1 MNEICTFKN
10 EVNSRLQN
18 RFDTLQRKANILL
31 TDTAINT
38 DISMSNA
45 IFKIKYDD
53 VTDDDENEDLIIN
66 STTATSKSQNAPN
79 FSKKLNKSLSNQDV
93 LINRFLSSK
102 KNQSYTPLNVP
113 VVESPSSTAS
123 HYTSNCSSSANQI
136 PALTLLRDRLDRTLN
151 SSNIS
156 LATTDSVQ
164 KYNLSKSK
172 PNKKFAYQRL
182 NETPE
187 ELNEHEHE
195 NVFKRIFARNDFNQ
209 QEELILPEL
218 NTTSSSF
225 GASTGSSKMSVGEGN
240 SASESISNTNFSRNY
255 FEPIQ
260 KEFRTTPIPKDKH
273 LIMSSLKASKKQPIK
288 KQPVYDFGLRHHYSV
303 SKWKYNYVETSDS
316 AAIQNEDKL
325 HKKLHKEPSSS
336 KSKPKYDSLKLRVM
350 PLKRN
355 ASEIATCPYQHETP
369 QLNSHFY
376 AHMSPF
382 SSRQTPYYQTTTT
395 TTYNCPCCTRL
406 NSLNA
411 FERNSLIRNNS
422 FTSSDSDKMNLV
434 MNIKDKR
441 YRSASKNGSSRL
453 ADEHGECRCHS
464 TQRYTTSKKI
474 YRNEHGYAASEKK
487 NSDRDEE
494 FKLDSINFRNIFKKY
509 NDELIP
515 ELGRERNVR
524 KSGDKNILNSYYDLN
539 DDNDSEIDQ
548 EMVSKEI
555 EITLN
560 SLHRPHSAVLSDYK
574 ENELTSSSN
583 YLNTNVYNSYI
594 LNDSSAQKYAKDISI
609 PKKVGALLNKK
620 V

>member
-53 VTDDDENEDLIIN
+53 DVTDDDENEDLIN
-66 STTATSKSQNAPN
+66 TTATSKSIQNAQN
-79 FSKKLNKSLSNQDV
+79 TKKINKSLSNQDI

-156 LATTDSVQ
+156 LTTTDSVN

-172 PNKKFAYQRL
+172 FNKKFNYQRL

-187 ELNEHEHE
+187 ELNEYENE
-195 NVFKRIFARNDFNQ
+195 NVFKRIFARNDYNQ
-209 QEELILPEL
+209 KEEFILPEL
-218 NTTSSSF
+218 NITSSSF
-225 GASTGSSKMSVGEGN
+225 DASTGSSKISVGEAN
-240 SASESISNTNFSRNY
+240 SASESISSKNFIRKNPYKYENY

-260 KEFRTTPIPKDKH
+260 KEFRTTPIPKDKY
-273 LIMSSLKASKKQPIK
+273 LIMSSKKQPIK
-288 KQPVYDFGLRHHYSV
+288 KQPVFDFGLHHHHHYSMN
-303 SKWKYNYVETSDS
+303 KYNYIETSDS
-316 AAIQNEDKL
+316 AIQKEEKIYKN
-325 HKKLHKEPSSS
+325 LHKESSSS
-336 KSKPKYDSLKLRVM
+336 KSRSKYDNLKLKVM

-355 ASEIATCPYQHETP
+355 ASEISTCHHETP
-369 QLNSHFY
+369 QLNNHFY
-376 AHMSPF
+376 AHINSSNQF

-406 NSLNA
+406 NNLNVY
-411 FERNSLIRNNS
+411 ERNSLIRNNS
-422 FTSSDSDKMNLV
+422 FTSSDSDKINLV

-441 YRSASKNGSSRL
+441 YRSASKNAGSRL
-453 ADEHGECRCHS
+453 ADDQCRCHS
-464 TQRYTTSKKI
+464 TQRYTASKKI

-487 NSDRDEE
+487 SDQDEE

-515 ELGRERNVR
+515 ELGRESNVG
-524 KSGDKNILNSYYDLN
+524 KSDDKNMLNSYYDLN
-539 DDNDSEIDQ
+539 DDQDSEIDQ

-560 SLHRPHSAVLSDYK
+560 SLHRPHSAVLNDYK
-574 ENELTSSSN
+574 ENELNNSITSSSN

-594 LNDSSAQKYAKDISI
+594 LNESRLAKDISI
-609 PKKVGALLNKK
+609 PKKVGTVLIS
-620 V
+620 